1 MAQSNGDR
9 LCWDWNPGRPD
20 DVGDPAPALDLTQT
34 LSHLSADRETGDPPA
49 IRALV
54 GDLAAPLAAFTLH
67 NNHHD
72 PITIDPD
79 ATIGVFAGTNPA
91 APGSGNEPLAL
102 PPNGEGVPFP
112 QSGDGIAGFRLL
124 SELGRGAFGR
134 VFLAEESLLGN
145 RLVALKITRAE
156 GDEPRILARLQHTHI
171 VPIHSVH
178 DDPKTGLRVMCMPYF
193 GGANLAQVLEAA
205 SAACRS
211 QGDQR
216 SLLQALDV
224 VAMPPP
230 SEALGPKTAR
240 RRSSVPS
247 SNPERAG
254 EPLANTLVDPRAS
267 SSERA
272 RPTEAGQDDSSDP
285 RSGLPASDPAR
296 SSRRSLLGQIPWW
309 TRSLGVGRSW
319 SGIKPTITSDR
330 DPVQPARRFLRE
342 ANFVRAAAWIIARL
356 ADGLEHA
363 HSHGLMH
370 RDLKPSNIL
379 IAADGTPMLLDFNLA
394 ADMTVKADEVDR
406 VRMGGTLPY
415 MSPEHL
421 DAFHP
426 QGTTPPG
433 GVDERS
439 DIYALGLILFEM
451 IAGNRPFAEP
461 EPNRPILTT
470 IRTMI
475 DERRAGAPAIR
486 SIDPSVP
493 IDLAAVIRKCLD
505 PDPERRHARAGD
517 LAEDIR
523 RFLDDQPLK
532 YTSEPSLRGRLAKW
546 ARRNPRATGAS
557 TVGMV
562 GLAVVLSLTLV
573 AWSVTHH
580 MTHISARLKL
590 NGFEARFPEC
600 QFLLNTVGGPLESLG
615 RGISLAEETLSQAGV
630 TLDPQQDK
638 ISDGWLEILP
648 TDEQKEARD
657 DLAELIL
664 LVARAR
670 IYLADR
676 THSKVGQRQAV
687 VKAVAWL
694 DRAEMIDPTP
704 TVSLLDD
711 RASYLDRLGQTQRA
725 AEDRALSS
733 QLEPTSG
740 RDFHLLGTALLA
752 RGQTDRAEIA
762 LNKAIALTPQRFWP
776 WFALGLCHFDQK
788 RFTESAGDFA
798 VCTVLSPRFA
808 WPWMNRGLSLARAGR
823 LTEARA
829 AYDRALELDD
839 SIADALT
846 NRGLVALEL
855 NDLPA
860 AVSDLQ
866 RAFDLGGRGVGLQAA
881 LAQALGQVG
890 RTTEAMKMLDSLI
903 SQYPDAPLP
912 RVARG
917 TLQLTTNPTAAEA
930 DFRAILARDA
940 RHPRALYG
948 LAWLHRLSQPRRALE
963 EAVAVLQADPN
974 QIDALE
980 LSAWLRAKLGDPA
993 TIADVE
999 RLVRFPTPRRLYDA
1013 ACSLAI
1019 YGEQH
1024 PGLNLTHQAIAY
1036 LQRAAQSGN
1045 AEITARIRDDPDLAS
1060 LRDHPDFQKL
1070 LATLAAATRA
1080 EQR

>member
-1 MAQSNGDR
+1 MS
-9 LCWDWNPGRPD
+9 
-20 DVGDPAPALDLTQT
+20 DLATEG
-34 LSHLSADRETGDPPA
+34 ETGDRQVG
-49 IRALV
+49 RATL
-54 GDLAAPLAAFTLH
+54 GGLAAPLAAFTIH
-67 NNHHD
+67 TNYHD

-79 ATIGVFAGTNPA
+79 ATIGVFEGAGPTS
-91 APGSGNEPLAL
+91 PGSGEGPPAL
-102 PPNGEGVPFP
+102 SNNGEDIPFP

-193 GGANLAQVLEAA
+193 GGANLAQVLEVA
-205 SAACRS
+205 SATCRS
-211 QGDQR
+211 QGDHR
-216 SLLQALDV
+216 SLLKALDLV
-224 VAMPPP
+224 GMPPP
-230 SEALGPKTAR
+230 SEAIGADKPR
-240 RRSSVPS
+240 RRSSVKS
-247 SNPERAG
+247 SNPG
-254 EPLANTLVDPRAS
+254 EADAPLANTLIDPRPRSA
-267 SSERA
+267 EFA
-272 RPTEAGQDDSSDP
+272 RQEEAGHGDAPYS
-285 RSGLPASDPAR
+285 RSGQAASDPVQ
-296 SSRRSLLGQIPWW
+296 SSRRSLLGQLPGW
-309 TRSLGVGRSW
+309 TRSIAVGRSW
-319 SGIKPTITSDR
+319 SGSKSSATSDR

-356 ADGLEHA
+356 AEGLEHA

-394 ADMTVKADEVDR
+394 ADSTIKADEADR

-426 QGTTPPG
+426 QGTTPPE

-470 IRTMI
+470 IRLMI
-475 DERRAGAPAIR
+475 DERRAGAPSLR

-493 IDLAAVIRKCLD
+493 ADLDAVIRKCLD
-505 PDPERRHARAGD
+505 PDPDRRHARAGD

-532 YTSEPSLRGRLAKW
+532 YTSEPSFRGRLAKW

-557 TVGMV
+557 TVGAV
-562 GLAVVLSLTLV
+562 GLVLVVLLGGV

-580 MTHISARLKL
+580 MTYISARLKL
-590 NGFEARFPEC
+590 KGFEARFPEC
-600 QFLLNTVGGPLESLG
+600 QFLLNTVGGPAESLG
-615 RGISLAEETLSQAGV
+615 RGITLAEETLTQAGV
-630 TLDPQQDK
+630 TLDPEHDRF
-638 ISDGWLEILP
+638 SDGWLIILP
-648 TDEQKEARD
+648 AEEQKEARD

-670 IYLADR
+670 TYLADR
-676 THSKVGQRQAV
+676 THSQVGQRRAID
-687 VKAVAWL
+687 KAVAWL

-704 TVSLLDD
+704 TVSLFDD
-711 RASYLDRLGQTQRA
+711 RASYLARAGQTKRA
-725 AEDRALSS
+725 AADRERSAKLP
-733 QLEPTSG
+733 PTSG
-740 RDFHLLGTALLA
+740 RDFYLLGTALLA
-752 RGQTDRAEIA
+752 RGQADRAEVA
-762 LNKAIALTPQRFWP
+762 LNKAISLTPQGFWP

-808 WPWMNRGLSLARAGR
+808 WPWMNRGLALARASR

-829 AYDRALELDD
+829 AYDRALQEDN
-839 SIADALT
+839 SMADALA
-846 NRGLVALEL
+846 NRALVALEL
-855 NDLPA
+855 GDAAA
-860 AVSDLQ
+860 AVSDLE
-866 RAFDLGGRGVGLQAA
+866 RAYAFGRREVNIQAA
-881 LAQALGQVG
+881 RGEALGRVG
-890 RTTEAMKMLDSLI
+890 RTSEAFELLDNLI
-903 SQYPDAPLP
+903 ATNPEEPLP

-917 TLQLTTNPTAAEA
+917 TLRLKLDPARAEE
-930 DFRAILARDA
+930 DFRTILRIDSRNVGALLGMARA
-940 RHPRALYG
+940 K
-948 LAWLHRLSQPRRALE
+948 RLTEPVESLRF
-963 EAVAVLQADPN
+963 AVLAQSADPN
-974 QIDALE
+974 RIDAIE
-980 LSAWLRAKLGDPA
+980 LAAWLRGSLGDPDVKR
-993 TIADVE
+993 DVE
-999 RLVRFPTPRRLYDA
+999 RLVRSPTRNRLYNA

-1019 YGEQH
+1019 YTQH
-1024 PGLNLTHQAIAY
+1024 HPDPNLTIQAVEY
-1036 LQRAAQSGN
+1036 LRRAVESGLSV
-1045 AEITARIRDDPDLAS
+1045 ATLRDDPDLDS
-1060 LRDHPDFQKL
+1060 LRSTPEFQTLLISSSPTVLDDKL
-1070 LATLAAATRA
+1070 
-1080 EQR
+1080 